1 VTASMAA
8 DRATRALQVLDNRI
22 REYELAAEGG
32 EE

>member
-1 VTASMAA
+1 MAA